1 MIEEAKKF
9 LTAWARVGEL
19 AAQAIEIEMKEKGHI
34 KAKSADPMQD
44 LKDVVAAVQAEA
56 PKPRAKKAEKAE
68 KKEPVKDEVKEKT
81 DVKLP
86 EMTEEQSALEVRTTT
101 RAYVTRFASRTPVDG
116 RKQAEA
122 YLAEMG
128 VAGITAMSHPQ
139 RLAFIVKLK
148 GEIEAADKVAA

>member
-19 AAQAIEIEMKEKGHI
+19 AAQAIEIELAQKEKEAHPLKTVDTAAAAAGL
-34 KAKSADPMQD
+34 AKKPEG
-44 LKDVVAAVQAEA
+44 QAEA
-56 PKPRAKKAEKAE
+56 PKPRAKKEKTAE
-68 KKEPVKDEVKEKT
+68 KKEETPKT
-81 DVKLP
+81 DLP
-86 EMTEEQSALEVRTTT
+86 TMTEEQSALEVRTTT

>member
-19 AAQAIEIEMKEKGHI
+19 AAQAIEIELKEKGHI
-34 KAKSADPMQD
+34 KAAESKP
-44 LKDVVAAVQAEA
+44 EA
-56 PKPRAKKAEKAE
+56 PVETKPKRKAKESVSAGIDAGVAGG
-68 KKEPVKDEVKEKT
+68 PLPKT
-81 DVKLP
+81 DLP
-86 EMTEEQSALEVRTTT
+86 TMTEEQSALEVRTTT